1 MPCGG
6 LALQGGSL
14 AKGAQEGVTASV
26 RNLAGVAVQQQ
37 DFTTGEARNSLLTAS
52 LPMHGA

>member
-14 AKGAQEGVTASV
+14 AKGAQEAVTASV